1 MPNSKNTKKSLSLSR
16 PTIASWVLHA
26 LKITLGYESIRQLIL
41 LHYHPRL
48 HWGNITNLK
57 TIGSR
62 ESHVKTFDAFIEPG
76 KTREQKIEKIQKFLE
91 KIIEMDG
98 VIVFTASNIQ
108 RDIDDME
115 THYQT
120 FIVDNADKKVYM
132 IDPANDRTVDKNDPK
147 NKKSKKILVS
157 GQGVYYAEVAHHVIK
172 PFFEEKTDYKVEL
185 VQLSHPAQII
195 EDDVFCQSW
204 SLFILDLLL
213 TNKVYQTSSVVE
225 IPEKQIDKYGMILR
239 FYKRIL
245 TDIPAMPAIFA
256 EEFLKAI
263 NTCVDCPQAEL
274 LKIDPVAFL
283 QSMTK
288 NDMKN

>member
-1 MPNSKNTKKSLSLSR
+1 MLNSKNTKKSSLLSR
-16 PTIASWVLHA
+16 PTIASWVLYA
-26 LKITLGYESIRQLIL
+26 LKITLGYEPIRQLIL

-57 TIGSR
+57 RISGR
-62 ESHVKTFDAFIEPG
+62 DSHVKTFDAFIEPG
-76 KTREQKIEKIQKFLE
+76 KTREQKIKKIQDFLE
-91 KIIEMDG
+91 KIVEMDG

-108 RDIDDME
+108 HDIYDIE

-120 FIVDNADKKVYM
+120 FIVDNTEKKVYM
-132 IDPANDRTVDKNDPK
+132 IDPANDRTVDKNAPK
-147 NKKSKKILVS
+147 YKKSNKILVS

-172 PFFEEKTDYKVEL
+172 PFFEGKTDYSVEL

-204 SLFILDLLL
+204 SLFILNLLL
-213 TNKVYQTSSVVE
+213 TNNAYTTSSVVE
-225 IPEKQIDKYGMILR
+225 IPEKQIDKYGMILG

-245 TDIPAMPAIFA
+245 TDVPAMHAIFA
-256 EEFLKAI
+256 EEFLKVI
-263 NTCVDCPQAEL
+263 NTCDDCPHAEL

>member
-1 MPNSKNTKKSLSLSR
+1 M
-16 PTIASWVLHA
+16 
-26 LKITLGYESIRQLIL
+26 
-41 LHYHPRL
+41 
-48 HWGNITNLK
+48 
-57 TIGSR
+57 
-62 ESHVKTFDAFIEPG
+62 
-76 KTREQKIEKIQKFLE
+76 REQKIEKIQKFLE
-91 KIIEMDG
+91 KIVEMDG

-108 RDIDDME
+108 RDINDME

-120 FIVDNADKKVYM
+120 FIVDNTEKKVYM
-132 IDPANDRTVDKNDPK
+132 IDPANDRTVDKNAPK
-147 NKKSKKILVS
+147 YKKSKKILVS

-172 PFFEEKTDYKVEL
+172 PFFEEKTDYPVEL

-225 IPEKQIDKYGMILR
+225 IPEKQIDKYGMILG

-245 TDIPAMPAIFA
+245 TDIPALPAIFA
-256 EEFLKAI
+256 EEFLKSI
-263 NTCVDCPQAEL
+263 NTCVDCPHAEL

>member
-76 KTREQKIEKIQKFLE
+76 KMREQKIEKIQKFLE
-91 KIIEMDG
+91 KIVEMDG

-108 RDIDDME
+108 RDINDME

-120 FIVDNADKKVYM
+120 FIVDNTEKKVYM
-132 IDPANDRTVDKNDPK
+132 IDPANDRTVDKNAPK
-147 NKKSKKILVS
+147 YKKSKKILVS

-172 PFFEEKTDYKVEL
+172 PFFDEKTDYPVEL

-225 IPEKQIDKYGMILR
+225 IPEKQIDKYGMILG

-245 TDIPAMPAIFA
+245 TDIPAMSTIFT
-256 EEFLKAI
+256 EEFIKVI

>member
-1 MPNSKNTKKSLSLSR
+1 MPNSKNTKKSHSLSR

-57 TIGSR
+57 KIGSR
-62 ESHVKTFDAFIEPG
+62 DNHVKTFDAFIEPG
-76 KTREQKIEKIQKFLE
+76 KTREQKIEKIQNFLE
-91 KIIEMDG
+91 KIVEMDG

-108 RDIDDME
+108 RDINDME

-120 FIVDNADKKVYM
+120 FIVDNTEKKVYM
-132 IDPANDRTVDKNDPK
+132 IDPANDRTVDKNAPK
-147 NKKSKKILVS
+147 YKKSKKILVS

-172 PFFEEKTDYKVEL
+172 PFFEEKTDYPVEL

-213 TNKVYQTSSVVE
+213 TTNYYQTSSVVE
-225 IPEKQIDKYGMILR
+225 IPEKQIDKYGMILG

-245 TDIPAMPAIFA
+245 TDIPAMSTIFT
-256 EEFLKAI
+256 EEFINVI

-274 LKIDPVAFL
+274 LKIDPVVFL

-288 NDMKN
+288 NDMNN